1 MRTID
6 VLTTVA
12 NNGTV
17 SFARLYRTK
26 TERTPI
32 PTDKVL
38 NKPSG
43 YCFVFQN
50 PLDLHKLLEDPD
62 PTSVAICRGMKKLR
76 FDLLRHIAG
85 NKLTFREAL
94 DGKFKSVDLRALME
108 NWRIACRN
116 IPKNHGLEEL
126 TFDLSGAKELCK
138 LQIVSST
145 VQLISTTLVLK
156 AGQNLRCWI
165 QGLSNM
171 NQWETCHVQMALML
185 LWRSEFSDV
194 HETSWSTGTCIS
206 NRIIDVVDSEI
217 SKDIKAT

>member
-17 SFARLYRTK
+17 SFERLYRTK
-26 TERTPI
+26 TKRTPI
-32 PTDKVL
+32 PIDKVL

-62 PTSVAICRGMKKLR
+62 PASVAICQGMKKLR
-76 FDLLRHIAG
+76 FDLLQHIARD
-85 NKLTFREAL
+85 KVTFREAL

-108 NWRIACRN
+108 NWRMACRN
-116 IPKNHGLEEL
+116 IPKDHDLEEL
-126 TFDLSGAKELCK
+126 TFDLSSAKELCK
-138 LQIVSST
+138 LHVVSST

-156 AGQNLRCWI
+156 AAQNLRCWI

-171 NQWETCHVQMALML
+171 NRWETCHVQMALVS
-185 LWRSEFSDV
+185 R
-194 HETSWSTGTCIS
+194 
-206 NRIIDVVDSEI
+206 
-217 SKDIKAT
+217 